1 MSDATE
7 IKRGKQKVTRASL
20 DEKMADIKARK
31 DELVRREQEAVGH
44 AAERA
49 GVLELGLTEA
59 ELVEQFEQLVARFR
73 AAPDTAAS
81 GAGPTIPERPHA
93 AKKGAGK
100 AASAEI
106 EDAIG

>member
-1 MSDATE
+1 MSDTAE
-7 IKRGKQKVTRASL
+7 VKRGKQKVTRASL

-31 DELVRREQEAVGH
+31 DELVRREQEAVGR

-59 ELVEQFEQLVARFR
+59 ELVEQFEILVARFR
-73 AAPDTAAS
+73 APSVTAAS
-81 GAGPTIPERPHA
+81 SACPTIPERSHA

-100 AASAEI
+100 TASAEI
-106 EDAIG
+106 